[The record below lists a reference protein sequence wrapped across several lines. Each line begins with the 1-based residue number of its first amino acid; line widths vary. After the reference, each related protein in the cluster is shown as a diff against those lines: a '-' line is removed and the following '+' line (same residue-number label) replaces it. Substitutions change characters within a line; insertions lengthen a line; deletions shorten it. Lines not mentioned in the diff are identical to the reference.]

1 MIRGLY
7 ISTAGMD
14 VQQAKVESVSNNLA
28 NASTPGYKKEDIL
41 FKSFPEM
48 LLIQQGGPQ
57 LKRGSQAAG
66 AARKIGAMGTGAL
79 VAGISTDYTP
89 GAVQET
95 GNPTDVMIKGPGF
108 FAVGAPAGGDS
119 GGVRYT
125 RNGAFKVDGDGYL
138 TASGGYRVLGDAGF
152 IRVNGDEFKVAP
164 DGTIEAGGAGVDRLR
179 LVEFDDAGALRKE
192 GGGIFVD
199 DRGAGRQ
206 AEATTVSQGF
216 LERANVNAVDEMV
229 GLVSMMRTYEANQRL
244 ILSHDELLAKAVNQV
259 GSLR

>member
-48 LLIQQGGPQ
+48 LLIQQGGPR
-57 LKRGSQAAG
+57 LKGGSRAAG
-66 AARKIGAMGTGAL
+66 APQRIGTMGTGAQ

-95 GNPTDVMIKGPGF
+95 GNPTDIMIKGNGF
-108 FAVGAPAGGDS
+108 FAVNAPEQGNPER
-119 GGVRYT
+119 VCYT
-125 RNGAFKVDGDGYL
+125 RNGAFKVDREGYL
-138 TASGGYRVLGDAGF
+138 TVNGGYRVLGEAGAV
-152 IRVNGDEFKVAP
+152 RVGGSEFKVAP
-164 DGTIEAGGAGVDRLR
+164 DGTVEAGGVRVDRLR

-192 GGGIFVD
+192 ADGIFVD
-199 DRGAGRQ
+199 AQGAGRQ
-206 AEATTVSQGF
+206 ANATTVSQGF
-216 LERANVNAVDEMV
+216 LERANVNVVDEMV
-229 GLVSMMRTYEANQRL
+229 DLVSMMRTYEANQRL